1 MLLALREISR
11 AKARFGLLTGAIGL
25 LVFLILFQQGL
36 LGGLVTGFIGAV
48 DNQRSPVMVFN
59 EQARRN
65 VEGSFLTIEQ
75 AEAVAEVDGVAEVGL
90 VGEGTY
96 TVAAG
101 GELRDAVLFGYE
113 LGGLGEPL
121 TLSEGRL
128 PEGPDEGVASAADVD
143 KGFAIGDTVEIIG
156 DDGPTIAIVGVG
168 EDLRW
173 SVAPTVF
180 VDYGTYE
187 AAQRAVNPAA
197 PVVLPSLVAVAPD
210 DGVSGDEVTDRI
222 DAAVPGTEALTRQEA
237 VDGNPGVQG
246 VNQSFNIILG
256 LAFLVVALV
265 VGFFFLILT
274 VQKAK
279 ALTLLRAVGA
289 PSGYLVRNLLAQI
302 SLILGAGILSGIV
315 LVWLVGAVSPTG
327 DVAVDLQPRDVLST
341 AIGLVVI
348 SLLGG
353 VVSIRRVLRIDPLR
367 ATLDSSRE
375 L

>member
-1 MLLALREISR
+1 M
-11 AKARFGLLTGAIGL
+11 
-25 LVFLILFQQGL
+25 
-36 LGGLVTGFIGAV
+36 
-48 DNQRSPVMVFN
+48 
-59 EQARRN
+59 
-65 VEGSFLTIEQ
+65 
-75 AEAVAEVDGVAEVGL
+75 
-90 VGEGTY
+90 
-96 TVAAG
+96 
-101 GELRDAVLFGYE
+101 
-113 LGGLGEPL
+113 
-121 TLSEGRL
+121 
-128 PEGPDEGVASAADVD
+128 
-143 KGFAIGDTVEIIG
+143 
-156 DDGPTIAIVGVG
+156 
-168 EDLRW
+168 
-173 SVAPTVF
+173 
-180 VDYGTYE
+180 
-187 AAQRAVNPAA
+187 
-197 PVVLPSLVAVAPD
+197 
-210 DGVSGDEVTDRI
+210 TDRI

>member
-1 MLLALREISR
+1 VLLALREITR
-11 AKARFGLLTGAIGL
+11 ARARFGLLTAAVGL

-48 DNQRSPVMVFN
+48 DNQRSPVLVFN
-59 EQARRN
+59 DQARRN
-65 VEGSFLTIEQ
+65 VEGSFLTPDQ
-75 AEAVAEVDGVAEVGL
+75 AEAVATVDGVAETGL
-90 VGEGTY
+90 IGEGTY
-96 TVAAG
+96 TVRAG
-101 GELRDAVLFGYE
+101 GELQDAVLFGYE

-128 PEGPDEGVASAADVD
+128 PRGPDEGVASAADAD
-143 KGFAIGDTVEIIG
+143 KGFAVGDTVEVVG
-156 DDGPTIAIVGVG
+156 EDGPLVTIVGAG
-168 EDLRW
+168 KDLRW

-187 AAQRAVNPAA
+187 RAQRAVNPAA
-197 PVVLPSLVAVAPD
+197 AVVLPSLVAVAPD
-210 DGVSGDEVTDRI
+210 DDVDAAELTGRI

-246 VNQSFNIILG
+246 VNQSFGIILA

-279 ALTLLRAVGA
+279 SLTLLRAVGA
-289 PSGYLVRNLLAQI
+289 PNGYLIRNLLAQI
-302 SLILGAGILSGIV
+302 VVILGAGIVLGLV
-315 LVWLVGAVSPTG
+315 LVLLVGVVSPSG
-327 DVAVDLQPRDVLST
+327 DVAVDLDTGTVAGT
-341 AIGLVVI
+341 ALALAAV

-353 VVSIRRVLRIDPLR
+353 LASIRRVLRIDPRR
-367 ATLDSSRE
+367 ATVNSGRDL
-375 L
+375 

>member
-36 LGGLVTGFIGAV
+36 LGGLVTDFIGAV
-48 DNQRSPVMVFN
+48 ENQRSPVLVFN

-65 VEGSFLTIEQ
+65 VEGSFLTAEQ
-75 AEAVAEVDGVAEVGL
+75 AESVADVDGVAESGL
-90 VGEGTY
+90 IGEGTY
-96 TVAAG
+96 TVRANA
-101 GELRDAVLFGYE
+101 ELQDAVLFGYE

-121 TLSEGRL
+121 TLTDGRL
-128 PEGPDEGVASAADVD
+128 PAGPGEGVASAADAD
-143 KGFAIGDTVEIIG
+143 KGFAIGDTVEIVG
-156 DDGPTIAIVGVG
+156 EDGPAVMIVGVG
-168 EDLRW
+168 DDLRW
-173 SVAPTVF
+173 SVAPTIF
-180 VDYGTYE
+180 VDYTTYE

-197 PVVLPSLVAVAPD
+197 AVALPSLVAAAPD
-210 DGVSGDEVTDRI
+210 DGITAAELTDRI
-222 DAAVPGTEALTRQEA
+222 EAAVPGTEALTRQEA

-246 VNQSFNIILG
+246 VNQSFNIILS

-279 ALTLLRAVGA
+279 SLTLLRAVGA
-289 PSGYLVRNLLAQI
+289 PSGYLVRNLMVQIIVILA
-302 SLILGAGILSGIV
+302 AGIAVGLGLVV
-315 LVWLVGAVSPTG
+315 LVGSVAPTG
-327 DVAVDLQPRDVLST
+327 DVAVDLEPAAVLT
-341 AIGLVVI
+341 TVVGLIVI

-353 VVSIRRVLRIDPLR
+353 LVSIRRVLRIDPLR
-367 ATLDSSRE
+367 ATLDSGHD